1 MGRSAFEEFFHVAE
15 SAGFSVAV
23 EALEAPRRLE
33 PLVLYGAELL
43 ILAEGAEGRMNRLQ
57 SSWAKAILG
66 ARRFQDVR
74 GSLAVAECG
83 WKLRLGTAMLERAI
97 LFFNKVLLL
106 PRSHPTRQML
116 TIALLVPCDS
126 WARRVQL
133 AMSDPRLLYPIPE
146 VTNSGCATSSEL
158 AEAASCARVRKKVLR
173 RFQLNVVRP
182 SILAIDQAAF
192 RNDALKC
199 LPGLRTT
206 YAALGWFSHRL
217 LQELISSELPWKW
230 VRVWFLVKLTGMWP
244 VGLYSVESAVSHL
257 GACSWCG
264 EEQILVCHVLGECP
278 LREPRPESAP
288 AVSDLFLCHG
298 ESSRHL
304 AHIHYVGSQVDEE
317 LRTQLWGSGNNGDED
332 DRVAVWTRDFTRD
345 LEHAV

>member
-1 MGRSAFEEFFHVAE
+1 
-15 SAGFSVAV
+15 
-23 EALEAPRRLE
+23 
-33 PLVLYGAELL
+33 
-43 ILAEGAEGRMNRLQ
+43 
-57 SSWAKAILG
+57 
-66 ARRFQDVR
+66 
-74 GSLAVAECG
+74 
-83 WKLRLGTAMLERAI
+83 
-97 LFFNKVLLL
+97 
-106 PRSHPTRQML
+106 
-116 TIALLVPCDS
+116 
-126 WARRVQL
+126 
-133 AMSDPRLLYPIPE
+133 
-146 VTNSGCATSSEL
+146 
-158 AEAASCARVRKKVLR
+158 
-173 RFQLNVVRP
+173 
-182 SILAIDQAAF
+182 
-192 RNDALKC
+192 
-199 LPGLRTT
+199 
-206 YAALGWFSHRL
+206 
-217 LQELISSELPWKW
+217 
-230 VRVWFLVKLTGMWP
+230 MWP